1 MRCYVKL
8 YMILEFHKLVSFER
22 RSKHPSVIRVH
33 VWISGLTES
42 PFVTVIFWQK
52 LRFEASTKSRCYC
65 ELVKL
70 TIIQNIN
77 SLEKNS
83 TG

>member
-1 MRCYVKL
+1 MRCYVQL

-42 PFVTVIFWQK
+42 PFVTVIMAK
-52 LRFEASTKSRCYC
+52 ATL
-65 ELVKL
+65 
-70 TIIQNIN
+70 
-77 SLEKNS
+77 
-83 TG
+83 